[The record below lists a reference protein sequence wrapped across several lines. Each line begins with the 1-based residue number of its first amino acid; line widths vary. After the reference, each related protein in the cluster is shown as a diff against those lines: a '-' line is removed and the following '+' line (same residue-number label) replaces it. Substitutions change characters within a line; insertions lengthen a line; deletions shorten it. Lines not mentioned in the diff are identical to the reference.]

1 MVQASRQTWK
11 NNFKKIHKKKI
22 ENSDPVYFPGV
33 GTLSRICFLL
43 CGSVSNLKKE
53 YRAGRVPAFII
64 TGKLGKEVENMKKI
78 EISKAPQAMRIE
90 AIKGLRSFDDVWELD
105 SIAADTWQE
114 IFEGVEKGIYNYAS
128 WDAAPITSKSG
139 SVSFL
144 RHGLTRSIKEPDKL
158 QLTYILVRD
167 DEEIPLNYLQVNLYE
182 FLKETPT
189 NAKVIVE

>member
-1 MVQASRQTWK
+1 M
-11 NNFKKIHKKKI
+11 
-22 ENSDPVYFPGV
+22 
-33 GTLSRICFLL
+33 
-43 CGSVSNLKKE
+43 KE
-53 YRAGRVPAFII
+53 I
-64 TGKLGKEVENMKKI
+64 TINR
-78 EISKAPQAMRIE
+78 APQAMRIE
-90 AIKGLRSFDDVWELD
+90 ALKGLRSFDDVLELD
-105 SIAADTWQE
+105 DIAADAWQE

-167 DEEIPLNYLQVNLYE
+167 DEEIPLNDLQVNLYE